1 MEERFTNIYKNKEW
15 GEDDNQ
21 IDGYSSGGGSTI
33 QFNKD
38 TYNLFLINFIKII
51 ILFL

>member
-1 MEERFTNIYKNKEW
+1 MEDRFTNIYKTNEW
-15 GEDDNQ
+15 GE
-21 IDGYSSGGGSTI
+21 GSGGGSTI
-33 QFNKD
+33 EFNKD